1 MKKSGFSIN
10 NILYNNRI
18 LLVFSVFC
26 AIIIWLVIAVE
37 FTPET
42 TVTIKN
48 VPVKIDTSYLKN
60 TLSLEAYGEE
70 GLTVDVT
77 IVGKRYIVEDD
88 DITKD
93 LDVSANLG
101 SVTHGGE
108 TFVLPIEVG
117 SVSTRPEYEIVSISV
132 ESVSVFFDVESSKK
146 VPVNVNL
153 VVENGIETLAADGYF
168 AGDPAPEYQMI
179 AIYGPETELA
189 QINEITA
196 QINTVGGFKENK
208 NLQADLILKNN
219 NGQTPKY
226 VEVNN
231 NSPTMGVVVPIY
243 KSAECAVECS
253 FTGIPE
259 AYVPAGYS
267 EGGYYSAQDKEI
279 LPFTYTVE
287 PGTEHFGFKK
297 DKDRVDRTIV
307 IGSIDF
313 SDIKPGTNNLTL
325 VFSEDENNIFNG
337 ENDVFSI
344 VIEADGVIFGNPIE
358 LPEEMMLADGS
369 QTVSVIEG
377 VGSAVSVVGPSES
390 VALITADNFVL
401 DYENGTSNNDGTI
414 TVPVILTG
422 ADDCW
427 IYGRYSV
434 VIEVIE

>member
-88 DITKD
+88 DIIND

-108 TFVLPIEVG
+108 NFVLPIEVG

-153 VVENGIETLAADGYF
+153 VVENGIETLAAEGYF
-168 AGDPAPEYQMI
+168 AGEPAPEYQMI

-189 QINEITA
+189 QISEITA

-208 NLQADLILKNN
+208 NHQADLILKNN
-219 NGQTPKY
+219 NGQSPKY

-243 KSAECAVECS
+243 KAAECSVECS

-259 AYVPAGYS
+259 AYVPAGYT

-287 PGTEHFGFKK
+287 PGTEQFGFKK
-297 DKDRVDRTIV
+297 DKDRVDRTII

-337 ENDVFSI
+337 ENDEFSI
-344 VIEADGVIFGNPIE
+344 VIEADGVIFSEPIA
-358 LPEEMMLADGS
+358 LPETMALADGS

-377 VGSAVSVVGPSES
+377 TGTVISVVGPSES

>member
-88 DITKD
+88 DIIND

-108 TFVLPIEVG
+108 NFVLPIEVG

-153 VVENGIETLAADGYF
+153 VVENGIETLAAEGYF
-168 AGDPAPEYQMI
+168 AGEPAPEYQMI

-189 QINEITA
+189 QISEITA
-196 QINTVGGFKENK
+196 QINTVGGFKEHK
-208 NLQADLILKNN
+208 NLQADLIL
-219 NGQTPKY
+219 
-226 VEVNN
+226 
-231 NSPTMGVVVPIY
+231 
-243 KSAECAVECS
+243 
-253 FTGIPE
+253 
-259 AYVPAGYS
+259 
-267 EGGYYSAQDKEI
+267 
-279 LPFTYTVE
+279 
-287 PGTEHFGFKK
+287 
-297 DKDRVDRTIV
+297 
-307 IGSIDF
+307 
-313 SDIKPGTNNLTL
+313 
-325 VFSEDENNIFNG
+325 
-337 ENDVFSI
+337 
-344 VIEADGVIFGNPIE
+344 
-358 LPEEMMLADGS
+358 
-369 QTVSVIEG
+369 
-377 VGSAVSVVGPSES
+377 
-390 VALITADNFVL
+390 
-401 DYENGTSNNDGTI
+401 
-414 TVPVILTG
+414 
-422 ADDCW
+422 
-427 IYGRYSV
+427 
-434 VIEVIE
+434 